1 MSLGKRGR
9 PPMKRNLSMTEF
21 TLDLI
26 NGGED
31 DRVFPQLSPN
41 FSGAFSAAASH
52 RRSSSDF
59 VETANFLRDCSL
71 CKRRLI
77 SGQDIYMYRGDTAFC
92 STECRQHQMTKDE
105 WREKKCSISKK
116 EVATAAVNHLSSGG
130 ESVAAAV

>member
-77 SGQDIYMYRGDTAFC
+77 SGQDIYMYRFSSCAVACLSCLGNLQQ
-92 STECRQHQMTKDE
+92 RV
-105 WREKKCSISKK
+105 RENKVILLFAAQSAGSIR
-116 EVATAAVNHLSSGG
+116 
-130 ESVAAAV
+130 

>member
-1 MSLGKRGR
+1 
-9 PPMKRNLSMTEF
+9 MKRNLSMTEF

-77 SGQDIYMYRGDTAFC
+77 SGQDIYMY

>member
-9 PPMKRNLSMTEF
+9 PPPMKRNSSITEF

-26 NGGED
+26 NGGGGE
-31 DRVFPQLSPN
+31 RVFPPSTPH
-41 FSGAFSAAASH
+41 FSGA
-52 RRSSSDF
+52 SDF
-59 VETANFLRDCSL
+59 VETANFLRDCFL

-92 STECRQHQMTKDE
+92 SPECRQHQMTKDE

-116 EVATAAVNHLSSGG
+116 EVATAAAVNHISSGG